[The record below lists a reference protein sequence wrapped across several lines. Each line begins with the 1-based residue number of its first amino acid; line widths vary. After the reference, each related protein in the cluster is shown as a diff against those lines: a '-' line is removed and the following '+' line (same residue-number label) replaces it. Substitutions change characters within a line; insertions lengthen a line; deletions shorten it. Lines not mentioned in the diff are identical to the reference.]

1 MNNESKTSLAAHLRA
16 SAEPTRAACLAHP
29 FVRGIADGSLAP
41 EAFARW
47 VRQDWLYLK
56 TYVEVL
62 ARAAELAP
70 TEEAAE
76 LWHGLHALTVDYE
89 LDLHRAFAARFGI
102 SAASL
107 DETAPYEATVN
118 YTRFLSECASHSYVA
133 IVASVLPCGV
143 GYAEIGAAL
152 AAGETPPD
160 ERYADWVRTYDD
172 EVFRDAVAKMESELD
187 RHTDDGALAANIYAR
202 GAAHELAFWE
212 GLWRGW

>member
-1 MNNESKTSLAAHLRA
+1 MHEQPATSLAARLREA
-16 SAEPTRAACLAHP
+16 AAPTRAACLAHP

-41 EAFARW
+41 EVFARW
-47 VRQDWLYLK
+47 VRQDWLYLQ

-70 TEEAAE
+70 NEEARE
-76 LWHGLHALTVDYE
+76 LWHGLHDLTVNYE

-107 DETAPYEATVN
+107 DETAPYEATVD

-152 AAGETPPD
+152 TAGETPPD

-187 RHTDDGALAANIYAR
+187 RHAGDSAPAADIYVR

-212 GLWRGW
+212 GLWRGR